1 MNSTSR
7 GDSLDILVHLAL
19 RREVGHEEPSPAV
32 WERIEHHVS
41 GGERLTPRRSALG
54 RLADTLGRYAL
65 QAEQV
70 LFSTS
75 DWHYRLAERKAVL
88 LTQTLAFPGAGI
100 IMLPIT

>member
-7 GDSLDILVHLAL
+7 GDSLDILLHLAL

-41 GGERLTPRRSALG
+41 GGACLPRRRSALG
-54 RLADTLGRYAL
+54 RLADTLGRCAL
-65 QAEQV
+65 QAEHL
-70 LFSTS
+70 LFSTP